1 MKNGNL
7 GSVLSGVAAILL
19 TVLRPEGGVSQT
31 QTRRP
36 ETDIDL
42 FGDREKNAAA
52 AVTVVQPRG
61 PALESVIAPDRYH
74 VGPSDVFSVNVWASP
89 PLAYQLTV
97 TPEGTLIIPTVG
109 EVQVADLTL
118 TAARE
123 KTLGAIRKRYIRS
136 EVTMTLV
143 TPRPILV
150 AVQGQVLN
158 PGSYVMAAYNRVDRA
173 IEEANRLLTG
183 QNSGEREALRA
194 RSSRRRII
202 VRHKDG
208 SRDVADIP
216 KFLATKDERWNPYLR
231 EGDIILVPVNNFDRN
246 VIGVYGEVNSPGRI
260 EYAAGDSIKD
270 AVRIAYGFTP
280 HARRDS
286 VELTRQDSAGG
297 IVLRKWVDAGG
308 ILDGTI
314 ADFPLEPGDR
324 LLVPGEND
332 KRGDYRVDVVG
343 EVLYP
348 GTYPISR
355 NRTTLVDVIR
365 SAGGFTESASLQL
378 AEVLRHTVASPEIEL
393 ERLESLRGGVPPD
406 DSTYYYLETNLRIKK
421 EVVNVDFTGLF
432 RNRDSTQDV
441 ILQDGDVIVIP
452 TIKKT
457 VYVFG
462 QVINPGHVGY
472 VPGEDIWYY
481 IRKAGGVTDRA
492 READIKLVKA
502 KTRQWLSPGGLTV
515 EEGDYVWVPKV
526 PERPFGYYLGI
537 VAQSATVLSV
547 AVSVVL
553 LVIQLRK

>member
-1 MKNGNL
+1 MKNGNFR
-7 GSVLSGVAAILL
+7 SILSGVIAILL
-19 TVLRPEGGVSQT
+19 TVLLPADGLSQT

-36 ETDIDL
+36 EGEIDL
-42 FGDREKNAAA
+42 LGDREKNAAS

-89 PLAYQLTV
+89 PLAFQLTV

-123 KTLGAIRKRYIRS
+123 KTLAAIRKRYIRS

-173 IEEANRLLTG
+173 VEEANRLLTG
-183 QNSGEREALRA
+183 QYSGEREALRV
-194 RSSRRRII
+194 RMSRRRII

-208 SRDVADIP
+208 SRDVVDVP
-216 KFLATKDERWNPYLR
+216 KFLATRDERWNPYLR
-231 EGDIILVPVNNFDRN
+231 EGDIVLVPTNNFDRN
-246 VIGVYGEVNSPGRI
+246 VIGVYGEVNSPGRF
-260 EYAAGDSIKD
+260 EYAAGDSVKD
-270 AVRIAYGFTP
+270 AIRIAYGFTP
-280 HARRDS
+280 NARQDS
-286 VELTRQDSAGG
+286 VELTRQDSTGG
-297 IVLRKWVDAGG
+297 IVLRKRLDAGG

-314 ADFPLEPGDR
+314 PDFPLQPGDR
-324 LLVPGEND
+324 LLVRGVSD
-332 KRGDYRVDVVG
+332 KRGDYRVEVVG
-343 EVLYP
+343 EVFYP

-355 NRTTLVDVIR
+355 NRTTLDDVIR

-378 AEVLRHTVASPEIEL
+378 SEVLRHTIAPPEIEL

-421 EVVNVDFTGLF
+421 EVVNVDFARLF
-432 RNRDSTQDV
+432 RDRDSTQDV
-441 ILQDGDVIVIP
+441 ILQDGDVIAVP
-452 TIKKT
+452 SLKKT

-462 QVINPGHVGY
+462 QVTNPGHVGF

-492 READIKLVKA
+492 REGDIKLVKA

-515 EEGDYVWVPKV
+515 EEGDYVWIPKV

-537 VAQSATVLSV
+537 VAQSATVISV
-547 AVSVVL
+547 AVSIVL
-553 LVIQLRK
+553 LVIQLKK

>member
-1 MKNGNL
+1 
-7 GSVLSGVAAILL
+7 
-19 TVLRPEGGVSQT
+19 
-31 QTRRP
+31 
-36 ETDIDL
+36 
-42 FGDREKNAAA
+42 
-52 AVTVVQPRG
+52 
-61 PALESVIAPDRYH
+61 
-74 VGPSDVFSVNVWASP
+74 
-89 PLAYQLTV
+89 
-97 TPEGTLIIPTVG
+97 
-109 EVQVADLTL
+109 
-118 TAARE
+118 
-123 KTLGAIRKRYIRS
+123 
-136 EVTMTLV
+136 
-143 TPRPILV
+143 
-150 AVQGQVLN
+150 
-158 PGSYVMAAYNRVDRA
+158 
-173 IEEANRLLTG
+173 
-183 QNSGEREALRA
+183 
-194 RSSRRRII
+194 
-202 VRHKDG
+202 
-208 SRDVADIP
+208 
-216 KFLATKDERWNPYLR
+216 
-231 EGDIILVPVNNFDRN
+231 
-246 VIGVYGEVNSPGRI
+246 
-260 EYAAGDSIKD
+260 
-270 AVRIAYGFTP
+270 
-280 HARRDS
+280 
-286 VELTRQDSAGG
+286 
-297 IVLRKWVDAGG
+297 
-308 ILDGTI
+308 
-314 ADFPLEPGDR
+314 
-324 LLVPGEND
+324 
-332 KRGDYRVDVVG
+332 VVG

-502 KTRQWLSPGGLTV
+502 KTRQWLSPGGLMV